1 MPNALFSTAINLLAD
16 KLNPRSLEAG
26 LNEGLKALGTN
37 ADKVTFRE
45 LERILKS
52 IIFKR
57 MQVSMSPKAAKDA
70 VTSVLQDLATL
81 EAKTSRVAES
91 GEAPAGRP
99 GPGTR
104 DDSVRAF
111 QPRAAGAGMAPGPA
125 PAEMPDPAPGPAGA
139 PAAAVE
145 RQAQAVKELEDAQ
158 REFALY
164 FEWPETQKLRSQVA
178 VIKQEHGQGHLVP
191 KVIEE
196 ARAQLRVVAQ
206 KVQDMLVLQAK
217 AVAELKED
225 LERVR
230 SLGGPKVKR
239 LETLISTIEQ
249 AQDQRNL
256 ATSEVDRARHIAS
269 ELRKQVESSM
279 MISVED
285 DSPAPAPAGQA
296 APSERPRAEIDPKM
310 SLAEGDVVVELDE
323 APAAQQPSDEAI
335 LDVDALA
342 PEEEAAQPLQTSPE
356 SVEQLK
362 RIELTDQ
369 QRDLDSLQREYRALF
384 LNDPASTDLH
394 GRFEELLARHR
405 ADEVI
410 GAELAELKAGLEDR
424 RAQLVEEHRRG
435 LVEYESQLNAYQEAG
450 LDTNELRVYIQIAR
464 GTLEG
469 NTPALDEMKRVADV
483 ADGLQR
489 QLSEERS
496 QQAEEQVRREAEL
509 DEQRAAHGS
518 LAGLMGRFQV
528 LPEDLRSGYS
538 AGLTELAAANDAGE
552 IRSDLVERLRAESD
566 ELLHVAEALE
576 REQAA
581 AQDRALQAKLDR
593 QAEGLRMLRSILE
606 NLRGG
611 GPVLRGA
618 MDSLVARY
626 NELQSAQGARE
637 ARPDLLKQLLG
648 EADAALQ
655 AHLAQQRS
663 AIEELARS
671 AARQGVEGQI
681 RPLLEHARAELHA
694 GRTVEPAKLE
704 QAARNAVAELVGAQH
719 RELGELE
726 DEFKTVWTLSSPQ
739 VGELRELIAAARAA
753 LSAGETTSAI
763 ADGWTLLEVLRN
775 QKEEATVGFAG
786 RLERISSEFH
796 RVRAAGGENVAK
808 LTSLLTVLEAQRDSI
823 GSISDD
829 VRQELE
835 KMLAECERLLG
846 EVTREY
852 AAAREVVSE
861 FAGSETIE
869 DLLGVFSE
877 QEAPAPPPAAPPP
890 APARLDRPIE
900 KRSKSKGLNELIDS
914 YLEQKEIED
923 VAVLGT
929 DGNVLVGRFSREPK
943 RLLQSLG
950 DLRRYGSELGEE
962 MRRTSAVLYTVEFA
976 DSALIV
982 ASPTEKQVLVVV
994 VSSSIT
1000 FSRIL
1005 GQVRR
1010 DLAGLREELAALR
1023 VA

>member
-70 VTSVLQDLATL
+70 VTSVLQELATL
-81 EAKTSRVAES
+81 EAKTSRVAEA

-99 GPGTR
+99 GSKTR
-104 DDSVRAF
+104 DESVKAS
-111 QPRAAGAGMAPGPA
+111 QPSAPGPGTA
-125 PAEMPDPAPGPAGA
+125 PGPPPRETPVPGPAGA

-249 AQDQRNL
+249 AQEQRNL

-269 ELRKQVESSM
+269 ELRKQIESSM

-285 DSPAPAPAGQA
+285 DSPAPAGHA
-296 APSERPRAEIDPKM
+296 APAERPRAEIDPKM

-342 PEEEAAQPLQTSPE
+342 PEEEAAQLPRASPE
-356 SVEQLK
+356 TAEQLK
-362 RIELTDQ
+362 RIELADQ

-394 GRFEELLARHR
+394 GRFEELLERHR
-405 ADEVI
+405 AGEVV
-410 GAELAELKAGLEDR
+410 GAELAEHKASLDDR

-489 QLSEERS
+489 ELSETRS
-496 QQAEEQVRREAEL
+496 QQAEEQVRRGVEL
-509 DEQRAAHGS
+509 EEQRAAHGS
-518 LAGLMGRFQV
+518 LSGLMGRFQV
-528 LPEDLRSGYS
+528 LPEELRSGHG
-538 AGLTELAAANDAGE
+538 AGLAALAAANSAGE
-552 IRSDLVERLRAESD
+552 VRPDLVERLRAESD
-566 ELLHVAEALE
+566 QLLQAAEALE

-581 AQDRALQAKLDR
+581 AQDRALQTKLDR
-593 QAEGLRMLRSILE
+593 QAEGLRMLRTILE
-606 NLRGG
+606 NLRGV
-611 GPVLRGA
+611 GPAQRGA

-655 AHLAQQRS
+655 AHLAQQRN
-663 AIEELARS
+663 ALEELARS

-681 RPLLEHARAELHA
+681 KPLLEHARAELHA
-694 GRTVEPAKLE
+694 GRTIESAKLE

-726 DEFKTVWTLSSPQ
+726 DEFKSVWTLSSPQ
-739 VGELRELIAAARAA
+739 VSELRELIAAARAA
-753 LSAGETTSAI
+753 LSAGETTTAI

-775 QKEEATVGFAG
+775 QKEEATVGFTG
-786 RLERISSEFH
+786 RLERISSEFQ
-796 RVRAAGGENVAK
+796 RVRAIGGENVAK
-808 LTSLLTVLEAQRDSI
+808 LTSLLTVLEAQRESI

-861 FAGSETIE
+861 LAGSETIE

-890 APARLDRPIE
+890 PPAPARLDRPIE
-900 KRSKSKGLNELIDS
+900 RRSKSKGLNDLIDS

-923 VAVLGT
+923 VAVLGN
-929 DGNVLVGRFSREPK
+929 DGNVLAGRFSREPK

-950 DLRRYGSELGEE
+950 DLRRYASELGEE

-1010 DLAGLREELAALR
+1010 DLTGFREELAALR